1 MNSKMFKLYG
11 GLSYKAANYFS
22 SLFSRLNDDL
32 LNQSYARESS
42 TMNEIII
49 SVGAEETLP
58 QS

>member
-1 MNSKMFKLYG
+1 MFKLYG

-22 SLFSRLNDDL
+22 RLNDDL
-32 LNQSYARESS
+32 LNQSYTRESS